1 MERNPLRRLEE
12 GGWSNS
18 KTQNTL
24 INLALDIKPVKGLVL
39 TGEMIYKAWDYK
51 SKTYT
56 ANKSKIKDFQ
66 TGAELNGTD
75 VTNSKMEYSWEENS
89 RLTYN
94 ALANYV
100 WSNEKHNVN

>member
-1 MERNPLRRLEE
+1 MVEQ
-12 GGWSNS
+12 

-56 ANKSKIKDFQ
+56 ANKSKIKDFRPV
-66 TGAELNGTD
+66 L
-75 VTNSKMEYSWEENS
+75 S
-89 RLTYN
+89 
-94 ALANYV
+94 
-100 WSNEKHNVN
+100 